1 MGEGW
6 KAVTHNGEA
15 TASRA
20 GDIVNPLGGGED
32 SEPFKITGQL
42 QTQGKGF
49 GKEGISDL
57 LMKCVDFFF
66 SFCISFLRIS

>member
-42 QTQGKGF
+42 QMQGRGF

-66 SFCISFLRIS
+66 SFCISFLKIS